1 LHDAR
6 VTDPD
11 DRPRGVGRAV
21 AELTLLLPHQQL
33 EALESAAARH
43 EMTVGQ
49 LLRRLIR
56 DGLAGMDDAPGPEAP
71 RSRTPNPTGATQV
84 VCGFDVVVAESKD
97 CGPVCP
103 PAPPALSSPHPR
115 EPM

>member
-11 DRPRGVGRAV
+11 DGPRGVGRAV
-21 AELTLLLPHQQL
+21 AELTLLLPYQQL

-49 LLRRLIR
+49 MLRRLIR
-56 DGLAGMDDAPGPEAP
+56 DGLAGMDDGPGPEGPALP
-71 RSRTPNPTGATQV
+71 
-84 VCGFDVVVAESKD
+84 DAESD
-97 CGPVCP
+97 GSNAGRV
-103 PAPPALSSPHPR
+103 R
-115 EPM
+115 VRRGGG

>member
-11 DRPRGVGRAV
+11 DGPRGVGSAV
-21 AELTLLLPHQQL
+21 AELTLLLPYQQL

-49 LLRRLIR
+49 LLRRLVR
-56 DGLAGMDDAPGPEAP
+56 DGLAGMGDAPAQEG
-71 RSRTPNPTGATQV
+71 
-84 VCGFDVVVAESKD
+84 
-97 CGPVCP
+97 
-103 PAPPALSSPHPR
+103 PAPPSSCVLQADRPRPGHPDAVC
-115 EPM
+115 